1 MAFINPNPQIPN
13 VPLTP
18 ELEEKLSSAAGVPV
32 VMLPVRLE
40 TRFFLQPDNSAELR
54 VRVYPDKIHTNT
66 HEPELTEDEL
76 TWGKHFWE
84 QTWRAGKDEE
94 RRKLA
99 WRQLADRF
107 EARRAAWIVRV
118 LRPLNPNPFP
128 NGLADNQRLP
138 QPINFPAVKTKA
150 DAWTRAPS
158 TSVLPDRWHVFGY
171 AGGTLLVHKSGNTI
185 SPQLATGPDP
195 TAPLRQSPTVTWRS
209 MPG

>member
-1 MAFINPNPQIPN
+1 MEFLKCCLQCLKNLGRVARSTRTAWSIKYTNVLFRTEQMAFINRNPQIPN

-18 ELEEKLSSAAGVPV
+18 ELEEKLSSAAGKPI

-54 VRVYPDKIHTNT
+54 VRVYPDKVHTDT
-66 HEPELTEDEL
+66 HEPELTEDEV

-107 EARRAAWIVRV
+107 EARRAAWIVRA
-118 LRPLNPNPFP
+118 LRPL
-128 NGLADNQRLP
+128 
-138 QPINFPAVKTKA
+138 K
-150 DAWTRAPS
+150 
-158 TSVLPDRWHVFGY
+158 DR
-171 AGGTLLVHKSGNTI
+171 K
-185 SPQLATGPDP
+185 
-195 TAPLRQSPTVTWRS
+195 
-209 MPG
+209 

>member
-18 ELEEKLSSAAGVPV
+18 ELQEQLSPVAGVPV

-54 VRVYPDKIHTNT
+54 VRVYPDKIHTDT

-84 QTWRAGKDEE
+84 QTWRAGKDDE

-107 EARRAAWIVRV
+107 DARRAAWIVRV
-118 LRPLNPNPFP
+118 LRPLNPNPLP
-128 NGLADNQRLP
+128 DGLPDDQPLP
-138 QPINFPAVKTKA
+138 TPINFPNVKTKE
-150 DAWTRAPS
+150 DAWTRAPL

-171 AGGTLLVHKSGNTI
+171 G
-185 SPQLATGPDP
+185 
-195 TAPLRQSPTVTWRS
+195 PTVNWRS
-209 MPG
+209 MTA